1 MYQNGP
7 TQEALNSLPPSS
19 HSEHP
24 QSTTFQCLLSTK
36 TLHSESIMPMQAK
49 TRYQEFSFTREIY
62 HPHVLQAITGSL
74 STTFKV
80 WEVTENQS
88 QVSSLSTRVTRQEN
102 IQNGDS
108 TPQIIPLPEFEW
120 PSGTRRN
127 STCLLTKQQHQ
138 IK

>member
-1 MYQNGP
+1 MDP
-7 TQEALNSLPPSS
+7 HSKCSTTFPP
-19 HSEHP
+19 HP
-24 QSTTFQCLLSTK
+24 VPFRATFQCLLSTK
-36 TLHSESIMPMQAK
+36 TLHCKNMTPMQTK
-49 TRYQEFSFTREIY
+49 NRYQEFSFTRENY
-62 HPHVLQAITGSL
+62 HPNVLPIITGSL

-80 WEVTENQS
+80 REMTENQS
-88 QVSSLSTRVTRQEN
+88 QVSSLSKRVTSKEN

-108 TPQIIPLPEFEW
+108 MPQIIPLPEFEW